1 MSTSNGFSSQTY
13 SPGSGGPRK
22 SKPSE
27 LNSTGKS
34 EEKKDMVKLNDK
46 FVQWIEKVKRL
57 EEEKK
62 KLETKLRILKGQDDY
77 KADIDAIVR
86 QEKDD
91 RQQSIDNLKRDVD
104 KLKDELEDVQKKV
117 DNTRESYE
125 DEIKKKS
132 QLEAEYILAKE
143 ELDKGHLDMVND
155 VLDLEDLTRQVEF
168 LRVGFD
174 EEIKELQS
182 MIKSETVTLPS
193 SNTRSLD
200 MDDYIKTIEAQ
211 YADMATRGR
220 EEAELWNQRKID
232 ALVETAGQKEQEVR
246 DLRREISDITRQIQR
261 LNGDLEGIKRKEES
275 LKTDID
281 NVRKDGDDNME
292 KARKDIK
299 ELEAALKLNKQELA
313 KQIRDYQELLNIKL
327 ALDIEIAT
335 YRRLLEGEEKRY
347 VTVEATECNHLSMDE
362 IKMCKHSNIFFS
374 LLSL

>member
-1 MSTSNGFSSQTY
+1 MSASNGFSSQTY
-13 SPGSGGPRK
+13 SPTSGGLKK
-22 SKPSE
+22 SKPNE
-27 LNSTGKS
+27 FNSTGKS

-46 FVQWIEKVKRL
+46 FVQRIEKVKKL

-77 KADIDAIVR
+77 KADIDGYVR

-91 RQQSIDNLKRDVD
+91 RQRNIDNLKRDAE
-104 KLKDELEDVQKKV
+104 KLKDELEDIQKKV
-117 DNTRESYE
+117 DDTKESYE
-125 DEIKKKS
+125 DEIRRRA
-132 QLEAEYILAKE
+132 QLEAEYILAKK
-143 ELDKGHLDMVND
+143 ELDEGHLDMVSD
-155 VLDLEDLTRQVEF
+155 ALDLEDLTRQLEF
-168 LRVGFD
+168 LRIGFD

-211 YADMATRGR
+211 YAEMATRAR

-246 DLRREISDITRQIQR
+246 DLRRDISDITRQIQR

-275 LKTDID
+275 VKTDIE
-281 NVRKDGDDNME
+281 NVRKDGDENME

-299 ELEAALKLNKQELA
+299 ELEAALKVNKQELA

-335 YRRLLEGEEKRY
+335 YRRLLEGEEQRMAGIQDY
-347 VTVEATECNHLSMDE
+347 
-362 IKMCKHSNIFFS
+362 
-374 LLSL
+374 